1 MRLLRNFSKKKE
13 ITKIINYFIVAIL
26 KKHVALELSE

>member
-13 ITKIINYFIVAIL
+13 ITKIINNFIVTIL
-26 KKHVALELSE
+26 KNYFALELSE